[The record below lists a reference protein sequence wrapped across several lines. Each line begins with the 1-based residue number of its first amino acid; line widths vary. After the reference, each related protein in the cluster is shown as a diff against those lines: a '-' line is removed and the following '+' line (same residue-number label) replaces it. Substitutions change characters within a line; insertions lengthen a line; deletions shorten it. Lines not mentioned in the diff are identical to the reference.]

1 MSARLKRVRITTRT
15 TATDLVGEATQTY
28 GSAASSS
35 RQGFCHSY
43 QPVGARIGIMFAQLG
58 VALKHQL
65 DLAAL
70 LEPLLCKFCR
80 KGQDFRGDL
89 FANITGCIR
98 MLCLAPDALWHNDI
112 DLPTTWTRPTSDPTT
127 TSIWIAASQVSK

>member
-1 MSARLKRVRITTRT
+1 MSARLKGVRITTRT

-43 QPVGARIGIMFAQLG
+43 RPVGARIGNMFAQLG

-80 KGQDFRGDL
+80 KGEDFRADL

-98 MLCLAPDALWHNDI
+98 MLCLAPDAQWHNDI
-112 DLPTTWTRPTSDPTT
+112 DLPTT
-127 TSIWIAASQVSK
+127 